1 MISRFH
7 LQSASLI
14 HTFSSSK
21 ILYQF
26 SWFSFMKLCINF
38 DSLPIGQEK
47 PIPFTR
53 AQKNLHFKDLNEE
66 HTYGVLV

>member
-1 MISRFH
+1 
-7 LQSASLI
+7 
-14 HTFSSSK
+14 
-21 ILYQF
+21 
-26 SWFSFMKLCINF
+26 MKLCINF
-38 DSLPIGQEK
+38 DSLSIGQEK